1 MDELTARQMPHSAE
15 AEQAVLGSMLID
27 SRCVPQV
34 ISALRSS
41 DFYLSVNREIF
52 DVICTMFNYS
62 KPIDA
67 VTLLDEMKLQGVYN
81 EHSTQNY
88 LVELMR
94 VTPTS
99 ANVGQYI
106 AIVRDKALLRGIA
119 ETAAEI
125 SAMVSEGAGSSD
137 EMLESAERRIYAL
150 RQGRNINGL
159 EPISNILSD
168 VYRHLAELVKNK
180 GKLPGL
186 STGLSSLDDIIMGL
200 NNSDFIILASRP
212 GMGKTSLAMNIAL
225 NVGKKSGKAVAVFS
239 LEMSKQQLAMRL
251 ISADAFVD
259 GKKLQTGLLST
270 DDWKKISASAASIGA
285 TKIQIDD
292 NSTLTV
298 SDMNAQCRRVQ
309 DLGLVVIDYL
319 QLRTSAGNG
328 DSESRLQAVSEIS
341 RMLKIMAKELNVPVL
356 CLSQLSRASTQRT
369 DKRPVLSDLRESGSL
384 EQDADIVLGLYRDDY
399 FNRESDQH
407 NSAEL
412 IVMKNRH
419 GRTGTVELQWLPEYT
434 TYTAVDKFEE
444 Q

>member
-1 MDELTARQMPHSAE
+1 MDELTSRQMPHSAE

-34 ISALRSS
+34 MSALRPD
-41 DFYLSVNREIF
+41 DFYLDVNREIF
-52 DVICTMFNYS
+52 EVISGMFNYS

-67 VTLLDEMKLQGVYN
+67 VTLLDEMKLRGVYN
-81 EHSTQNY
+81 EHSSQSY
-88 LVELMR
+88 LVELMS
-94 VTPTS
+94 VTPTA
-99 ANVGQYI
+99 ANIARYI
-106 AIVRDKALLRGIA
+106 DIVKDKSLLRGIA
-119 ETAAEI
+119 ETAAEM
-125 SAMVSEGAGSSD
+125 SAMVGGGAGSS
-137 EMLESAERRIYAL
+137 EEILESAERRIYAL

-159 EPISNILSD
+159 EPISSILGQ
-168 VYRHLAELVKNK
+168 VYGHLTELTKNK
-180 GKLPGL
+180 GMLPGL
-186 STGLSSLDDIIMGL
+186 PTGIGSLDETILGL

-225 NVGKKSGKAVAVFS
+225 NIGKKSGKAVAIFS
-239 LEMSKQQLAMRL
+239 LEMSKEQLAMRL
-251 ISADAFVD
+251 ISSEAFVD
-259 GKKLQTGLLST
+259 GKKMQTGLLSV
-270 DDWKKISASAASIGA
+270 DDWKKISAAAASISK
-285 TKIQIDD
+285 TKILIDD
-292 NSTLTV
+292 NSTLSV

-319 QLRTSAGNG
+319 QLMTSAGNG

-384 EQDADIVLGLYRDDY
+384 EQDADIVMGLYRDDY
-399 FNRESDQH
+399 FNRESEEH

-412 IVMKNRH
+412 LIMKNRH
-419 GRTGTVELQWLPEYT
+419 GRTGMVELQWLPEYT
-434 TYTAVDKFEE
+434 TYTAVEKYGG